1 MGAAVSTPMVEEEEE
16 WEGHASYLGP
26 RRSSIPSPPPTI
38 ALAHVATTPL
48 VRDPHKRIR
57 KYRSHTHT
65 QYETVN
71 GTNRSGQ
78 RVEEGWFGESKLLN
92 WEQ

>member
-1 MGAAVSTPMVEEEEE
+1 MGGARILPRSTPEQY
-16 WEGHASYLGP
+16 SL
-26 RRSSIPSPPPTI
+26 PPPTI